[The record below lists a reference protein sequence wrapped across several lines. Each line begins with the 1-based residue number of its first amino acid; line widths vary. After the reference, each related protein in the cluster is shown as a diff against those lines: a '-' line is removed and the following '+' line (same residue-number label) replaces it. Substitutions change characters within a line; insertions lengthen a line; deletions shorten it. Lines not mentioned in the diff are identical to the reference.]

1 MLDSVS
7 LLRFVSLGILKR
19 ITVLEERASDKF
31 FSKAAKDYRERG
43 ISNTKSVPS
52 VDEENPS

>member
-7 LLRFVSLGILKR
+7 LLRFVSLGILK
-19 ITVLEERASDKF
+19 IVTASEERANDKF
-31 FSKAAKDYRERG
+31 FSKAAKDHRERG
-43 ISNTKSVPS
+43 ISNIKSVPS

>member
-7 LLRFVSLGILKR
+7 LLRFVSLGIWKR
-19 ITVLEERASDKF
+19 ITASEELASDKVF
-31 FSKAAKDYRERG
+31 CKAAKDQRERG
-43 ISNTKSVPS
+43 ISNIKSVPS